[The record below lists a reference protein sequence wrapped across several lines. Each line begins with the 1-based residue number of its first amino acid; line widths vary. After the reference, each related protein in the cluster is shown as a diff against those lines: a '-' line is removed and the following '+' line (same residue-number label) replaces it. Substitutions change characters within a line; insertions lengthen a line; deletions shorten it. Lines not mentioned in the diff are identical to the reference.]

1 MPARLRQMVRLTHQR
16 NAEELINGPN
26 EIGVFPDSTLRSV
39 PPVVADAN
47 VLCRDVLRSC
57 REPQHT
63 ILVNAV
69 NAGMIRLYCAQHV
82 VDEMAEHAEKWAT
95 GAGVSPDLFLECWE
109 SKYLPLVR
117 LVQVEDS
124 LLSPEEQQRIAL
136 LEHGPPEMCDPD
148 DVPSATL
155 VLQLGA
161 FFLSQDKKPLWAV
174 YGREVDLERH
184 HNWLATLCL
193 AGDAG
198 VGGQVSEW
206 MTKAPVLV
214 GEGLFLALKWV
225 WGNISPWVA
234 VGAVG
239 IGGFALHHV
248 SPERGRKALDA
259 AGKFMEMVVELQRF
273 YVTST
278 VAFRHAAPEVPSWA
292 HLATTNDPDSV
303 LARASLFTL
312 ARSPMTDR
320 SAAELTA
327 DLPDLPVPQGE
338 ATVRSVLR
346 QRECFEL
353 AYRGRWQV
361 GKATKLPS
369 A

>member
-1 MPARLRQMVRLTHQR
+1 MPARLRQMIRSTHQQ
-16 NAEELINGPN
+16 NAGEPIVGPN
-26 EIGVFPDSTLRSV
+26 EAGVFPDSSLRSV

-47 VLCRDVLRSC
+47 VLCRDVLRAC
-57 REPQHT
+57 REPHHT
-63 ILVNAV
+63 VLVNAV

-82 VDEMAEHAEKWAT
+82 VDEMEKHAEKWST
-95 GAGVSPDLFLECWE
+95 DAGISPDRFLECWE
-109 SKYLPLVR
+109 SKYVPLIR
-117 LVQVEDS
+117 LVEVEDG

-155 VLQLGA
+155 ALQLDA

-174 YGREVDLERH
+174 YGEDVDLERH

-214 GEGLFLALKWV
+214 GEGMFLALKWV
-225 WGNISPWVA
+225 WENISPWVA

-273 YVTST
+273 YGAST

-292 HLATTNDPDSV
+292 HLATTNDPDAVLTRASLCT
-303 LARASLFTL
+303 LARA
-312 ARSPMTDR
+312 PMTHR
-320 SAAELTA
+320 SAAELA
-327 DLPDLPVPQGE
+327 DDLPDLPVARSE
-338 ATVRSVLR
+338 AKVRSMLR
-346 QRECFEL
+346 RRDCFDS
-353 AYRGRWQV
+353 AYDGRWQV
-361 GKATKLPS
+361 GRAAALPP
-369 A
+369 